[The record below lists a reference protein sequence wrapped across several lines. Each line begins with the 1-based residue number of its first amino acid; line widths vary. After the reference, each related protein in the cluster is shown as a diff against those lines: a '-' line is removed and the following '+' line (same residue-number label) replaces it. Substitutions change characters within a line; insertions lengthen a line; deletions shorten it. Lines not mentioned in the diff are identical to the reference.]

1 VKFDASGKQMRYWG
15 AVKVDPKTHGFS
27 FVAGK
32 KPGEF
37 NEPIGLALDKDGNL
51 YVADRLNFRI
61 QVISPDGQILRS
73 WPVKGWSPEQID
85 MEPHLAVDQA
95 HGLIY
100 ATDGRGKKVY
110 CYHLDGTLVSTLE
123 KDSTGNPLFSVPLG
137 VSVDKNGD
145 VYVVDAGAGKILKI
159 KGQF

>member
-1 VKFDASGKQMRYWG
+1 
-15 AVKVDPKTHGFS
+15 
-27 FVAGK
+27 
-32 KPGEF
+32 
-37 NEPIGLALDKDGNL
+37 
-51 YVADRLNFRI
+51 VADRLNFRI